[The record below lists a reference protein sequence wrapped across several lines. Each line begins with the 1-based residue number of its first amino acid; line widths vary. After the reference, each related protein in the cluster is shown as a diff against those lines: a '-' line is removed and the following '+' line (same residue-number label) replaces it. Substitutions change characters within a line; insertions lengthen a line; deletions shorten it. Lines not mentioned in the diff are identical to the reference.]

1 MKTLITLLAATAVLG
16 FAAPSTAKADSYC
29 HGAQRIVSRLPCG
42 TPVYAVYQVVGYD
55 HCGRPV
61 GQWVT
66 QRANHSCGVCNPRP
80 AYGYGQPG
88 CNTGH
93 SHGHHSSY
101 GSPFFGR
108 SRSGVSFSFG
118 FGR

>member
-1 MKTLITLLAATAVLG
+1 MKTILTLIAATAVLG
-16 FAAPSTAKADSYC
+16 FAAPTSAKADGYCNGSRRIISYM
-29 HGAQRIVSRLPCG
+29 PCG

-66 QRANHSCGVCNPRP
+66 QRVPHSCGVCNPRP
-80 AYGYGQPG
+80 SYGF
-88 CNTGH
+88 GH
-93 SHGHHSSY
+93 SHHHGYSGYSPGYNNNCRPSY
-101 GSPFFGR
+101 G
-108 SRSGVSFSFG
+108 RSGISFSFG